1 MGNDRYGKPRG
12 QQGFSLVEMLIV
24 VAIIAIM
31 AAIALPNIGGYIRN
45 YKIRG
50 AAQEVASVLQTAR
63 GKAVST
69 NTNTGVSFVILDN
82 DSYRFIQE
90 DLTTAEPRQ
99 TVHDLPAGVQFVVA
113 AAGQSV
119 PGVRFDRMGN
129 FCRPGVAN
137 SCRFP
142 YANPQ
147 FANPCG
153 ADTARC
159 TTSAGANFFAPDT
172 TLNDGTV
179 FVTLREPNN
188 NTTRTVRIAPGGRVL
203 PQP

>member
-1 MGNDRYGKPRG
+1 MANDRYAKPSAE
-12 QQGFSLVEMLIV
+12 QGFSLVEMLIV

-31 AAIALPNIGGYIRN
+31 AAIALPNIGQYIRN
-45 YKIRG
+45 FRIRG
-50 AAQEVASVLQTAR
+50 AAQEVASQLQTAR

-69 NTNTGVSFVILDN
+69 NTNTGVSFVVVDF

-99 TVHDLPAGVQFVVA
+99 TLHDLPLGVQFVVA
-113 AAGQSV
+113 AAGNSV
-119 PGVRFDRMGN
+119 PSVRFDRMGG

-142 YANPQ
+142 YANPA

-153 ADTARC
+153 IDTARC
-159 TTSAGANFFAPDT
+159 TTNAGANFFAPDT
-172 TLNDGTV
+172 VTNDGTV
-179 FVTLREPNN
+179 FVTLREQRTNI
-188 NTTRTVRIAPGGRVL
+188 TRTVRIAPGGRVL

>member
-1 MGNDRYGKPRG
+1 M
-12 QQGFSLVEMLIV
+12 LVV
-24 VAIIAIM
+24 VLIIAIM

-50 AAQEVASVLQTAR
+50 AVQEVASQLQTAR

-69 NTNTGVSFVILDN
+69 NTNTGVSFVILDF

-99 TVHDLPAGVQFVVA
+99 PVHELPTGVRFVVA
-113 AAGQSV
+113 GGAAV
-119 PGVRFDRMGN
+119 PGVRFDRMGG
-129 FCRPGVAN
+129 FCRPGIAG

-153 ADTARC
+153 TDAARC
-159 TTSAGANFFAPDT
+159 TTNAGANFFTYDPVA
-172 TLNDGTV
+172 NDGTV
-179 FVTLREPNN
+179 FVTLSDPNTN
-188 NTTRTVRIAPGGRVL
+188 MTRIVRIAPGGRVL